1 MQRQGEEH
9 MQETKTRGPSPLTA
23 AILTGLVVGMPAG
36 FMLGDVVGGHRAAPP
51 TSRAVAHGEVGHGA
65 ADPFRQSMTR
75 MHEGMTVKPSGDV
88 DLDFARGMVPHHQGA
103 IDMAEVELEKGSDPT
118 MRRLAQSVITSQ
130 EAEIAGMRKWI
141 AQRERDGKR

>member
-1 MQRQGEEH
+1 MQDD
-9 MQETKTRGPSPLTA
+9 TKTRRANPLMA
-23 AILTGLVVGMPAG
+23 AVLTGLVVGMPAG
-36 FMLGDVVGGHRAAPP
+36 FILGGVAGGHPGPSQPRAAVSTHQGMDHAKP
-51 TSRAVAHGEVGHGA
+51 
-65 ADPFRQSMTR
+65 ADPFGASMAR
-75 MHEGMTVKPSGDV
+75 MHEDMAVEPSGDV

-141 AQRERDGKR
+141 AQREREGKR